1 MNSYVRDI
9 PTRITIFIRYFI
21 FNIIGIPY
29 LASAMDQQTAG
40 IRLYFIYNNNQSISD
55 TKDDYK

>member
-1 MNSYVRDI
+1 M
-9 PTRITIFIRYFI
+9 

-29 LASAMDQQTAG
+29 LASDMDQQTAG

>member
-1 MNSYVRDI
+1 MWSA
-9 PTRITIFIRYFI
+9 TCGIFQLELLSLWDNLL
-21 FNIIGIPY
+21 NIISIPH
-29 LASAMDQQTAG
+29 LASDMDQQTAG